1 MSVDSVYAAE
11 GPYAMTPT
19 MPAPGSPYEK
29 DVERVLELLKGHGV
43 KRCRCTSHH
52 RPHLHF
58 PCLVRVRNP
67 LSAPLSLLGCA
78 RRRV

>member
-11 GPYAMTPT
+11 GPYALAPT
-19 MPAPGSPYEK
+19 MPPPGSPYEK
-29 DVERVLELLKGHGV
+29 DVVRLLELLKGHGV

-58 PCLVRVRNP
+58 PCLVR
-67 LSAPLSLLGCA
+67 
-78 RRRV
+78 